1 MRILLKLPG
10 EFGAGGRSSI
20 SGLNV
25 ALFGATGFLGRY
37 VANELGSVGSTVQIA
52 NRGCE
57 METRHLKPMFDL
69 GNMACY
75 FYEGRDVESIE
86 AAMEGCD
93 VVVNM
98 VGKRYETKKLLPTDE
113 KGALKLVGGSRI
125 NYDYEEVNVQ
135 VAERIAKAA
144 TKMGVSQFIHFS
156 ALAAANPDTKSVWA
170 QTKAAGEVA
179 VKKAFPSAT
188 IVRPATMFGHEDEF
202 LNWYAW
208 MGERLRMP
216 LIGDISL
223 SGPVNE
229 GAAVLQPVY
238 VGDIAS
244 ATMAMIE
251 DPDAFKGKTV
261 ELAGP
266 ADFSRAEIA
275 EFVNDVTKQKVPPA
289 VFPKKVLSAIAYG
302 VEGLNSPYLTVDEVE
317 LMDEDIKLVEG
328 KEGVLTFADIP
339 QVEKLTEIDE
349 IAFQYLHRYRR
360 GGHFVYAAGY
370 H

>member
-1 MRILLKLPG
+1 M
-10 EFGAGGRSSI
+10 
-20 SGLNV
+20 
-25 ALFGATGFLGRY
+25 
-37 VANELGSVGSTVQIA
+37 ANEIGSVGSAVQIA

-57 METRHLKPMFDL
+57 MEIRHLKPMFDL
-69 GNMACY
+69 GNAAFY
-75 FYEGRDVESIE
+75 FYEGRDEASME

-98 VGKRYETKKLLPTDE
+98 VGKRYETKSLLPTDDVGNF
-113 KGALKLVGGSRI
+113 KPMGGSRV
-125 NYDYEEVNVQ
+125 NYSYKEVNVD
-135 VAERIAKAA
+135 IAGRLARAA
-144 TKMGVSQFIHFS
+144 TKMGVTQFIHVS

-170 QTKAAGEVA
+170 QTKAAGEDA
-179 VKKAFPSAT
+179 VRGAFPGAT

-216 LIGDISL
+216 LIGDL
-223 SGPVNE
+223 PFVGTEPA

-238 VGDIAS
+238 VGDVA
-244 ATMAMIE
+244 AAMTAVIE
-251 DPDAFKGKTV
+251 DPDAYKGQVV

-266 ADFSRAEIA
+266 ADYSRAEIA
-275 EFVNDVTKQKVPPA
+275 EFVNDITKQKVDPL
-289 VFPKKVLSAIAYG
+289 VLPKQALSAIAWG
-302 VEGLNSPYLTVDEVE
+302 VEGLNSPYLTLDEVE
-317 LMDEDIKLVEG
+317 LMDEDIKLDEG

-339 QVEKLTEIDE
+339 QIEKLTEIDE